1 MAALADS
8 WLLWLTDGKMFQQP
22 PEVIDD
28 PVVPVVRP
36 GSLVMSPHPS
46 ELLLIRLDYSQD
58 ECSQQ
63 CLSWEMKQ

>member
-8 WLLWLTDGKMFQQP
+8 WLLGLTDGKMLQQP
-22 PEVIDD
+22 PEVIDV
-28 PVVPVVRP
+28 PVVPVVRL

-46 ELLLIRLDYSQD
+46 ELVLIRSDYSRD
-58 ECSQQ
+58 ECSQL